1 MAGGVKAH
9 TQRSISPQKEPHSRP
24 NLGGREGWTTKEQGT
39 QHQGSRDRGKTDTRS
54 SSDDDGGASSSQES
68 VTNDPNAKDHA
79 VETMEKP
86 TEGHNLFHEP
96 LFSAVT
102 LRWKKTAHRVT
113 QTKITHTKV
122 WETTAQ
128 LNKTPMVENIRELT
142 LLDARASQPLG
153 EVALQGRLDD
163 RPLTKEDGKGPPNKD
178 WPKTPTSGNWNRS
191 SRRSRLFYDDQTMQP
206 GCYDPVAPL
215 TWNLWRTR
223 EKYDPY
229 SRRMDPNE
237 HHTRRH
243 KYDTGLPPPNRKM
256 ELAPYGKR
264 DEDNKDNR
272 MLRRLTAA
280 QQVRSADDQGK
291 IVQNPTSQ
299 NFYICDIRQPRL
311 KQPLVPL
318 NDSGHNFSMMA
329 AFLFWMPSLMFFPLC
344 CSIHLS

>member
-1 MAGGVKAH
+1 MPNREQRHLRALKIWQEESRH
-9 TQRSISPQKEPHSRP
+9 TLKGAFLLKRNHTPARTSGAIKVGQP
-24 NLGGREGWTTKEQGT
+24 T

-68 VTNDPNAKDHA
+68 VTNDPNAKEHA

-113 QTKITHTKV
+113 QTKITHNKV

-229 SRRMDPNE
+229 SRRTDPNE
-237 HHTRRH
+237 HCTRRH
-243 KYDTGLPPPNRKM
+243 RYDTGLSPLNQKK
-256 ELAPYGKR
+256 ELAPHGKR
-264 DEDNKDNR
+264 DKDYKHNR
-272 MLRRLTAA
+272 KPRRLTMA
-280 QQVRSADDQGK
+280 QQ
-291 IVQNPTSQ
+291 N
-299 NFYICDIRQPRL
+299 
-311 KQPLVPL
+311 
-318 NDSGHNFSMMA
+318 
-329 AFLFWMPSLMFFPLC
+329 
-344 CSIHLS
+344 